1 MTATLDAVTFGEP
14 MAMFYANEA
23 GSLDEVRSFTKALAG
38 AETNVSSGLARLG
51 LRAGLVTK
59 LGEDA
64 FGRFIAGALR
74 QEGIDTQNVMFT
86 KDHSTGMLIKSKV
99 TSGDPEV
106 EYFRRHSAAS
116 TLSIADFNEAYF
128 AGARHLHFTGISVA
142 LSPECRD
149 FARHARQFMKKA
161 GKTVSFDPNLRPK
174 LWPDTQTMVEAINEA
189 SEGCDW
195 LLPGIH
201 EGKILTGYTSPED
214 IASFYLDRGTSLV
227 IIKLGTEGAYY
238 KSADAE
244 GYVKRFRVEHV
255 VDTVGAGDGFAAGVI
270 SALLEGLPLAEAV
283 KRGNALGALA
293 VMSAGDMD
301 GYPTRSEL
309 ESFLLSASTN

>member
-38 AETNVSSGLARLG
+38 AETNVSAGLARLG

-64 FGRFIAGALR
+64 FGKFIASALR

-106 EYFRRHSAAS
+106 EYFRKHSAAS

-128 AGARHLHFTGISVA
+128 SGARHLHFTGISVA
-142 LSPECRD
+142 LS
-149 FARHARQFMKKA
+149 
-161 GKTVSFDPNLRPK
+161 L
-174 LWPDTQTMVEAINEA
+174 
-189 SEGCDW
+189 
-195 LLPGIH
+195 
-201 EGKILTGYTSPED
+201 
-214 IASFYLDRGTSLV
+214 
-227 IIKLGTEGAYY
+227 
-238 KSADAE
+238 SA
-244 GYVKRFRVEHV
+244 
-255 VDTVGAGDGFAAGVI
+255 VI
-270 SALLEGLPLAEAV
+270 SHDM
-283 KRGNALGALA
+283 RGNL
-293 VMSAGDMD
+293 
-301 GYPTRSEL
+301 
-309 ESFLLSASTN
+309 